1 MRSEDTADFHIRW
14 SWYNISRMYNLK
26 ANEFGATMAN
36 GYALLNIDKEGTPST
51 KLGPKMGM
59 EPRSLTRMIKSLEEK
74 GWIERKPDKRDKR
87 MVKIFLT
94 KEGENLRKKTRDY
107 VIKFNE
113 RIYEE
118 IDDQDLMTCFKVLK
132 HINKLID
139 RNNIF
144 NN

>member
-1 MRSEDTADFHIRW
+1 
-14 SWYNISRMYNLK
+14 
-26 ANEFGATMAN
+26 
-36 GYALLNIDKEGTPST
+36 
-51 KLGPKMGM
+51 MGM

-118 IDDQDLMTCFKVLK
+118 IDDKDLMTCFKVLK